1 MNDLYIQPEDN
12 SMHDQIPRSQLLSKI
27 DELEDHYQIDMQK
40 DLFESNLIP
49 LYFNVK
55 QINLNSVVYEFEVD
69 EGSAQITVI
78 NFDSAFSE
86 TWETNEVLDDHCANL
101 HNDPSLRRS
110 RRDVFDQMSDNFLR
124 KQ

>member
-12 SMHDQIPRSQLLSKI
+12 PNMLHQIPRSQLLSKI

-78 NFDSAFSE
+78 NFNSAFSE
-86 TWETNEVLDDHCANL
+86 TWETNEVLDDHCSNL

-110 RRDVFDQMSDNFLR
+110 RHDAFKNLDSL
-124 KQ
+124 

>member
-12 SMHDQIPRSQLLSKI
+12 PNMLHQIPRSQLLSKI

-55 QINLNSVVYEFEVD
+55 QTNLNTAVYEFEVD
-69 EGSAQITVI
+69 EGTAQITVV
-78 NFDSAFSE
+78 NFDSDFSE
-86 TWETNEVLDDHCANL
+86 TWETNEVLEDHMYNTIPEDNCNRKHVGML
-101 HNDPSLRRS
+101 L
-110 RRDVFDQMSDNFLR
+110 SDLR
-124 KQ
+124 KTR

>member
-1 MNDLYIQPEDN
+1 MDDLYIQPEDN
-12 SMHDQIPRSQLLSKI
+12 LTMSNNIPRSRLISKI
-27 DELEDHYQIDMQK
+27 DEIEDHYQIDMQK

-55 QINLNSVVYEFEVD
+55 QTNLNTVVYEFEVD

-78 NFDSAFSE
+78 NFDSDFSE
-86 TWETNEVLDDHCANL
+86 MWETNEVLDDHCANL

-110 RRDVFDQMSDNFLR
+110 RRDVFDQMSDSLL
-124 KQ
+124 KK